1 MTSNSW
7 NVLPLDQ
14 LVDQVSRLVKVSDT
28 RVYKLMGVRWYGL
41 GCHIHTVASG
51 SELKTASLNQ
61 VKIGDVTYNKMWVTK
76 GALGVIESDEE
87 LFATTEYPTFEA
99 RADRTDTRF
108 LKYVFQSPHFLS
120 VASDVCRG
128 STSRARL
135 NPRDFLNLKVLAPP
149 LPEQRK
155 IAAILTA
162 VDDAIAATEAVIEQ
176 LQVVK
181 KAMMS
186 ELLTRGIPGRH
197 TKFKQTEIGE
207 IPEEWE
213 VVRLDSLVTVDTGFA
228 FPSKDFSD
236 EPSAVPVVRMSDLK
250 KGKVDLRH
258 AARVSPN
265 VVAGLS
271 RFQLKPGD
279 FLVGLSG
286 SIGNFGIYDDAGETA
301 YLNQRVGR
309 LSLPTICAEYVHA
322 WYLSAP
328 VQAQLVQL
336 AAGGAQPNLSPTA
349 IRSLLVPKP
358 SRNEAEQIGLVF
370 GSVTARIDAESS
382 KLHCIEKTKLALM
395 SVLLTGEVRV
405 RPAEDGE

>member
-1 MTSNSW
+1 
-7 NVLPLDQ
+7 VLPLDQ

-51 SELKTASLNQ
+51 SDLKTASLNQ
-61 VKIGDVTYNKMWVTK
+61 VKLGDVTYNKMWVTK

-108 LKYVFQSPHFLS
+108 LKYLFQSPDFLS

-155 IAAILTA
+155 IAVILTA

-207 IPEEWE
+207 IPEAWE
-213 VVRLDSLVTVDTGFA
+213 VRPLGELLDSIDAGWSPQCESRPAREDEWGVLKVSAATGGTFR
-228 FPSKDFSD
+228 PD
-236 EPSAVPVVRMSDLK
+236 ENKALPAGLIPRPSAEVKEGDVVLARANGVLELVGRAVLV
-250 KGKVDLRH
+250 GKVRH
-258 AARVSPN
+258 HLM
-265 VVAGLS
+265 LS
-271 RFQLKPGD
+271 DKLMRLKPKRARLSPD
-279 FLVGLSG
+279 YLVLSLAAPAVRTAMLTNTSG
-286 SIGNFGIYDDAGETA
+286 SDMKNVSQASLRNLRFPVPSLDE
-301 YLNQRVGR
+301 QRQISGMLTSIEENLAKQHLGRTR
-309 LSLPTICAEYVHA
+309 LSDVKA
-322 WYLSAP
+322 
-328 VQAQLVQL
+328 
-336 AAGGAQPNLSPTA
+336 
-349 IRSLLVPKP
+349 
-358 SRNEAEQIGLVF
+358 
-370 GSVTARIDAESS
+370 
-382 KLHCIEKTKLALM
+382 ALM
-395 SVLLTGEVRV
+395 AVLLTGEVRV

>member
-1 MTSNSW
+1 
-7 NVLPLDQ
+7 
-14 LVDQVSRLVKVSDT
+14 
-28 RVYKLMGVRWYGL
+28 
-41 GCHIHTVASG
+41 
-51 SELKTASLNQ
+51 
-61 VKIGDVTYNKMWVTK
+61 MWVTK

-108 LKYVFQSPHFLS
+108 LKYLFQSPDFLS

-155 IAAILTA
+155 IAVILTA

-207 IPEEWE
+207 IPEAWE
-213 VVRLDSLVTVDTGFA
+213 VRPLGELLDSIDAGWSPQCESRPAREDEWGVLKVSAATGGTFR
-228 FPSKDFSD
+228 PD
-236 EPSAVPVVRMSDLK
+236 ENKALPAGLIPRPSAEVKEGDVVLARANGVLELVGRAVLV
-250 KGKVDLRH
+250 GKVRH
-258 AARVSPN
+258 HLM
-265 VVAGLS
+265 LS
-271 RFQLKPGD
+271 DKLMRLKPKRARLSPD
-279 FLVGLSG
+279 YLVLSLAAPAVRTAMLTNTSG
-286 SIGNFGIYDDAGETA
+286 SDMKNVSQASLRNLRFPVPSLDE
-301 YLNQRVGR
+301 QRQISGMLTSIEENLAKQHLGRTR
-309 LSLPTICAEYVHA
+309 LSDVKA
-322 WYLSAP
+322 
-328 VQAQLVQL
+328 
-336 AAGGAQPNLSPTA
+336 
-349 IRSLLVPKP
+349 
-358 SRNEAEQIGLVF
+358 
-370 GSVTARIDAESS
+370 
-382 KLHCIEKTKLALM
+382 ALM
-395 SVLLTGEVRV
+395 AVLLTGEVRV